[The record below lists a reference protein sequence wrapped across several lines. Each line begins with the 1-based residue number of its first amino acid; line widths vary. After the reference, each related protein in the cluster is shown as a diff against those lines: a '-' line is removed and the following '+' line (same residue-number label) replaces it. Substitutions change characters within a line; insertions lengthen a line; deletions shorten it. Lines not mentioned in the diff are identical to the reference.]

1 MTICCIKTWHCA
13 SKFILFHV
21 RSKISFDINRHQPPT
36 LPRRTFG
43 VVSINL
49 IYFVVVVLIVVVV
62 VVVVDVVVAVMSSKN
77 KNNHISI

>member
-1 MTICCIKTWHCA
+1 LTICCIKTWHCA

-21 RSKISFDINRHQPPT
+21 RSKISFDINRHEPPT
-36 LPRRTFG
+36 LPRRK
-43 VVSINL
+43 IIL

-62 VVVVDVVVAVMSSKN
+62 VVVDVDVAVMSSKN